1 MYLLQHI
8 PVRPEDHHLQVIA
21 IGGRYFQEKTLTF
34 GCSSSPSLYDAPAE
48 VVLALACIS
57 SRTPRHYCLR
67 QLDDAMII
75 ADLPQVKAWYRAYE
89 DVCAYIEVRLAG
101 VENPAKACAPASCGQ
116 LLGINVNLDNWTWN
130 LDQVDENTQNA
141 PQNFGP
147 ICLPNQK
154 FRIFQK
160 KFLSGCPLSMVKYKG
175 SVLLKRRKSGPVY
188 HHL

>member
-75 ADLPQVKAWYRAYE
+75 ADLPRSRPGTGHTRMSVPTSRSDWPGWRTQPR
-89 DVCAYIEVRLAG
+89 
-101 VENPAKACAPASCGQ
+101 PA
-116 LLGINVNLDNWTWN
+116 
-130 LDQVDENTQNA
+130 
-141 PQNFGP
+141 
-147 ICLPNQK
+147 
-154 FRIFQK
+154 
-160 KFLSGCPLSMVKYKG
+160 PL
-175 SVLLKRRKSGPVY
+175 
-188 HHL
+188 HHVVSY